1 MVSQNDVTSLKS
13 TLSGVRS
20 VRKRTWI
27 CTYGLNLVSLTSVHD
42 VCGMELNQ
50 SFRDLDDDN
59 QENWPLPTSR
69 IIARLE

>member
-1 MVSQNDVTSLKS
+1 MIQNDVTSLKR
-13 TLSGVRS
+13 GVRS

-59 QENWPLPTSR
+59 QGN
-69 IIARLE
+69 